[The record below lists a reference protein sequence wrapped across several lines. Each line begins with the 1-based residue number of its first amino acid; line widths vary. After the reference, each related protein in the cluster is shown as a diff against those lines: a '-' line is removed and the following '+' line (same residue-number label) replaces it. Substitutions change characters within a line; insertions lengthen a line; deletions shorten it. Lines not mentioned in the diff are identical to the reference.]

1 MLAVIVV
8 LIAVQIWNSTFRQG
22 STGQSWG
29 KQVAKTR
36 LIDEWTGRPL
46 GAGRAFLR
54 LLAHLFDSA
63 PCYLGWLFLIWDRP
77 KRQTFADKIMHTIV
91 VPAGA
96 HPNRH
101 NLPWLRS
108 ARWFFLAT
116 TTPLTGRL
124 DTGGGRCRF
133 GIDDARGVKANTDP
147 VAFHLLAERTRTG
160 SISCWCV

>member
-1 MLAVIVV
+1 MLAVILV

-91 VPAGA
+91 VPAGE
-96 HPNRH
+96 P
-101 NLPWLRS
+101 PQ
-108 ARWFFLAT
+108 
-116 TTPLTGRL
+116 P
-124 DTGGGRCRF
+124 
-133 GIDDARGVKANTDP
+133 P
-147 VAFHLLAERTRTG
+147 
-160 SISCWCV
+160 